1 MTAPAVPAAPATTE
15 ATTEGVHGPMNT
27 AAGAVPVI
35 SAWTAVSPLGL
46 SGADFTTGLRSGRK
60 AGTALDPEEWSAP
73 FREACLVPEFRI
85 REILGRK
92 GTRSMDRATGLAV
105 TALRALLYGGN
116 GEHTAEGGSGAGER
130 LPGVDE
136 HTGLALGTSTGSAQS
151 IMDFTRDSLV
161 SERPFFVDPARF
173 PNTVMNCA
181 AGQSAIWHGLKGPN
195 TTIAGGRA
203 TGLLA
208 LQYALRLQRA
218 GRAGPVLCGAVEEF
232 SSARAW
238 LEWHTRADEDATAV
252 LGEGAA
258 VWLLEPEATATGHG
272 RRALAEITGLEF
284 GCARGADAVRT
295 VLADVVRRLL
305 DRTGVAPGEVRLLAD
320 SRAPGAEGEAERAAL
335 AEVFDGGT
343 PPVISAADLIGDTCA
358 ASAAFQIAAVLAL
371 AERKDLAPGG
381 HALVTSADRDGVV
394 GAALLRI
401 R

>member
-1 MTAPAVPAAPATTE
+1 MVNASGGAA
-15 ATTEGVHGPMNT
+15 
-27 AAGAVPVI
+27 PVI

-46 SGADFTTGLRSGRK
+46 RGADFTAGLGSGRS
-60 AGTALDPEEWSAP
+60 AGRPLDPEEWSVP
-73 FREACLVPEFRI
+73 FRAASLVPDFHI
-85 REILGRK
+85 RQILGRK

-105 TALRALLYGGN
+105 TAIRHLL
-116 GEHTAEGGSGAGER
+116 TGER
-130 LPGVDE
+130 EDGEAERLAGVDE
-136 HTGLALGTSTGSAQS
+136 RTGLALGTSTGSAQS

-161 SERPFFVDPARF
+161 GDKPFYVDPARF

-218 GRAGPVLCGAVEEF
+218 GRADAVLCGAVEEF

-238 LEWHTRADEDATAV
+238 LEWHARADEDSADSAAV

-258 VWLLEPEATATGHG
+258 VWLLEPGASAREHG
-272 RRALAEITGLEF
+272 RAGLAEVVGLEF
-284 GCARGADAVRT
+284 GCAVDARAART
-295 VLADVVRRLL
+295 VLAGAIGRLL
-305 DRTGVAPGEVRLLAD
+305 ERTGVTPGQLAAVAD
-320 SRAPGAEGEAERAAL
+320 SGAPGAEGAAERAAL
-335 AEVFDGGT
+335 ADALGGAE
-343 PPVISAADLIGDTCA
+343 PPRITVADTVGDTCA
-358 ASAAFQIAAVLAL
+358 AAAAFQIAAVLAL
-371 AERKDLAPGG
+371 AEREEIASGDT
-381 HALVTSADRDGVV
+381 ALVTTVDRDGVV

>member
-1 MTAPAVPAAPATTE
+1 MVNAPA
-15 ATTEGVHGPMNT
+15 
-27 AAGAVPVI
+27 AAGPVI
-35 SAWTAVSPLGL
+35 SAWTAVSPLGPH
-46 SGADFTTGLRSGRK
+46 GADFTAGLRPGRT
-60 AGTALDPEEWSAP
+60 AGQPLDPEEWSAP
-73 FREACLVPEFRI
+73 FREACLVPDFRI
-85 REILGRK
+85 RQILGRK

-105 TALRALLYGGN
+105 IALRGLLDGDDGGGGGDR
-116 GEHTAEGGSGAGER
+116 GEERAGAR
-130 LPGVDE
+130 LPGVGE

-161 SERPFFVDPARF
+161 GEKPFFVDPARF

-181 AGQSAIWHGLKGPN
+181 AGQSAIWHGLRGPN

-203 TGLLA
+203 TGLLT

-218 GRAGPVLCGAVEEF
+218 GRAESVLCGAVEEF

-238 LEWHTRADEDATAV
+238 LEWHARDDGDRAAV

-258 VWLLEPEATATGHG
+258 VWLLEPDASAREHG
-272 RRALAEITGLEF
+272 RGGLAEVAGLEF
-284 GCARGADAVRT
+284 GCAPDPAAART
-295 VLADVVRRLL
+295 VLGDAIHRLL
-305 DRTGVAPGEVRLLAD
+305 DRTGVAPGEIRAVAD

-335 AEVFDGGT
+335 ADALGGHQ
-343 PPVISAADLIGDTCA
+343 PPTITAADTIGDTCA

-371 AERKDLAPGG
+371 AERGEIAPGG
-381 HALVTSADRDGVV
+381 HALVTTADRDGVV

>member
-1 MTAPAVPAAPATTE
+1 MVNAPA
-15 ATTEGVHGPMNT
+15 
-27 AAGAVPVI
+27 AGGPVI
-35 SAWTAVSPLGL
+35 SAWTAVSPLGPH
-46 SGADFTTGLRSGRK
+46 GADFTAGLRSGRT
-60 AGTALDPEEWSAP
+60 AGRPLDPEEWSVP
-73 FREACLVPEFRI
+73 FREACLVPDFHI
-85 REILGRK
+85 RQILGRK

-105 TALRALLYGGN
+105 TAIRRLLDGDGPGDDGRE
-116 GEHTAEGGSGAGER
+116 GEGAGER
-130 LPGVDE
+130 LPGVGE

-161 SERPFFVDPARF
+161 GEKPFFVDPARF

-203 TGLLA
+203 TGLLT

-218 GRAGPVLCGAVEEF
+218 GRADTVLCGAVEEF

-238 LEWHTRADEDATAV
+238 LEWHARADGDRAAV

-258 VWLLEPEATATGHG
+258 VWLLEPDARAREHG
-272 RRALAEITGLEF
+272 RGGLAEVAGLEF
-284 GCARGADAVRT
+284 GCAADVAAART
-295 VLADVVRRLL
+295 VLADAIRRLL
-305 DRTGVAPGEVRLLAD
+305 DRTGVAPGEIRAVAD

-335 AEVFDGGT
+335 ADALGGHE
-343 PPVISAADLIGDTCA
+343 PPRITAADTIGDTCA

-371 AERKDLAPGG
+371 AERKEIAPGA
-381 HALVTSADRDGVV
+381 HALVTTADRDGVV

>member
-1 MTAPAVPAAPATTE
+1 MNAAAAV
-15 ATTEGVHGPMNT
+15 
-27 AAGAVPVI
+27 VPVI

-46 SGADFTTGLRSGRK
+46 SGADFTTGLRAGRK
-60 AGTALDPEEWSAP
+60 AGTALDPEEWSVP
-73 FREACLVPEFRI
+73 FQEACLVPGFRI

-105 TALRALLYGGN
+105 TALRALLHGD
-116 GEHTAEGGSGAGER
+116 GEHGGHADEGWNGGAGER
-130 LPGVDE
+130 LPGVGE

-173 PNTVMNCA
+173 PNAVMNCA

-238 LEWHTRADEDATAV
+238 LEWHARADQDAAAV

-258 VWLLEPEATATGHG
+258 VWLLEPEATAAEHG
-272 RRALAEITGLEF
+272 RRALAEVAGLEF
-284 GCARGADAVRT
+284 GCAPGTDAVRT
-295 VLADVVRRLL
+295 VLATVIRRLL
-305 DRTGVAPGEVRLLAD
+305 DRTGVTPGEVRMLAD
-320 SRAPGAEGEAERAAL
+320 SRAPGAEGAAERAAL
-335 AEVFDGGT
+335 DEVFDGGQ

>member
-1 MTAPAVPAAPATTE
+1 MVNAAVGAA
-15 ATTEGVHGPMNT
+15 
-27 AAGAVPVI
+27 PVI

-46 SGADFTTGLRSGRK
+46 RGADFTAALGSGRP
-60 AGTALDPEEWSAP
+60 AGRPLDPEEWSVP
-73 FREACLVPEFRI
+73 FREAGLVPDFHI
-85 REILGRK
+85 RQILGRK

-105 TALRALLYGGN
+105 TAIRHLLT
-116 GEHTAEGGSGAGER
+116 GEREREQDEAER

-136 HTGLALGTSTGSAQS
+136 RAGLALGTSTGSAQS

-161 SERPFFVDPARF
+161 GEKPFYVDPARF

-218 GRAGPVLCGAVEEF
+218 GRADAVLCGAVEEF

-238 LEWHTRADEDATAV
+238 LEWHARADGDSADSAAV

-258 VWLLEPEATATGHG
+258 VWLLEPDASAREHG
-272 RRALAEITGLEF
+272 RAGLAEVAGLEF
-284 GCARGADAVRT
+284 GCAADAAAART
-295 VLADVVRRLL
+295 VLAKVIGRLL
-305 DRTGVAPGEVRLLAD
+305 DRTGVAPGELSVIAD
-320 SRAPGAEGEAERAAL
+320 SGAPGAEGDAERAAL
-335 AEVFDGGT
+335 TDVFGEQE
-343 PPVISAADLIGDTCA
+343 PPRITAADIIGDTCA
-358 ASAAFQIAAVLAL
+358 AAAAFQIATVLAL
-371 AERKDLAPGG
+371 AERQDIASGG
-381 HALVTSADRDGVV
+381 TALVTTVDRDGVV

>member
-1 MTAPAVPAAPATTE
+1 MNAA
-15 ATTEGVHGPMNT
+15 
-27 AAGAVPVI
+27 AAAVPVI

-60 AGTALDPEEWSAP
+60 AGTPLDPEEWSVP
-73 FREACLVPEFRI
+73 FQEACLVPGFHI
-85 REILGRK
+85 RQILGRK

-105 TALRALLYGGN
+105 TALRALLH
-116 GEHTAEGGSGAGER
+116 GEHGEHGRHGDEGDNGGAGER
-130 LPGVDE
+130 LPGVGE

-238 LEWHTRADEDATAV
+238 LEWHARADEDATAV

-258 VWLLEPEATATGHG
+258 VWLLEPEAAAAEHG
-272 RRALAEITGLEF
+272 RRALAEVAGLEF
-284 GCARGADAVRT
+284 GCAPDPDAVRT
-295 VLADVVRRLL
+295 VLADAIRRLL
-305 DRTGVAPGEVRLLAD
+305 DRTGVAPGEVRMLAD
-320 SRAPGAEGEAERAAL
+320 SAAPGAEGAAERSAL
-335 AEVFDGGT
+335 ADAFDGRQ
-343 PPVISAADLIGDTCA
+343 PPMISAADLIGDTCA

-381 HALVTSADRDGVV
+381 HALVTSVDRDGVV